1 MVVKAKTLVAARH
14 DPGPAPASYDQDV
27 VAWSVEQA
35 RLLRAGLFHLA
46 DVEHIADEIEDV
58 GKSEGRELASRMAVL
73 LAHRL
78 KWEFQPTHRSDSR
91 ENTIREQQK
100 KVLRRLTRTP
110 SLRPELEKSD
120 WIEDVWGD
128 ALTAA
133 ASETGMDIASFPDVC
148 PWPLAKVILDNW
160 TLEEKASTLQAKF
173 HGSPVSCRTAEQRR
187 PT

>member
-1 MVVKAKTLVAARH
+1 MKTKKLDVAA
-14 DPGPAPASYDQDV
+14 PSKPSPAHVGYDRDV

-35 RLLRAGLFHLA
+35 RLLRAGLFHLL

-78 KWEFQPTHRSDSR
+78 KWEFQPARRSHSW

-100 KVLRRLTRTP
+100 KVIRRLARTP
-110 SLRPELEKSD
+110 SLRPELENPD

-133 ASETGMDIASFPDVC
+133 ANETGLDIAGFPGVC
-148 PWPLAKVILDNW
+148 PWPLADVVFEDWMLGAG
-160 TLEEKASTLQAKF
+160 ASTPGGAR
-173 HGSPVSCRTAEQRR
+173 PRR
-187 PT
+187 

>member
-1 MVVKAKTLVAARH
+1 MTMKAKTLDAAARREPGLGSASYGRDVAA
-14 DPGPAPASYDQDV
+14 
-27 VAWSVEQA
+27 WSIEQA

-78 KWEFQPTHRSDSR
+78 KWEFQPTYRSVSW

-100 KVLRRLTRTP
+100 KVLRRLTQTP
-110 SLRPELEKSD
+110 SLRPELARTE

-133 ASETGMDIASFPDVC
+133 ASETGMDIASFPEIC
-148 PWPLAKVILDNW
+148 PWLLSEIVHEDWMLD
-160 TLEEKASTLQAKF
+160 EKA
-173 HGSPVSCRTAEQRR
+173 PR
-187 PT
+187 P

>member
-1 MVVKAKTLVAARH
+1 MGMKAKTLDAATRRGP
-14 DPGPAPASYDQDV
+14 DPRRTSYDQDV
-27 VAWSVEQA
+27 VAWSIDQA

-78 KWEFQPTHRSDSR
+78 KWEFQPTHRSVSWK
-91 ENTIREQQK
+91 NTIREQQK
-100 KVLRRLTRTP
+100 KVFRRLNRTP
-110 SLRPELEKSD
+110 SLRPELEKTD

-133 ASETGMDIASFPDVC
+133 ASETGMDLGSFPNVC
-148 PWPLAKVILDNW
+148 PWLLFEVVSEDWMLV
-160 TLEEKASTLQAKF
+160 EKAAK
-173 HGSPVSCRTAEQRR
+173 P
-187 PT
+187 

>member
-1 MVVKAKTLVAARH
+1 MKAKKLDVAVPPEPSRAFV
-14 DPGPAPASYDQDV
+14 SYDRDV
-27 VAWSVEQA
+27 AAWSVEQA
-35 RLLRAGLFHLA
+35 RLLRAGLFHLL

-78 KWEFQPTHRSDSR
+78 KWEFQPARRSRSW

-100 KVLRRLTRTP
+100 KVVRRLTRTP
-110 SLRPELEKSD
+110 SLRPELENPD

-133 ASETGMDIASFPDVC
+133 ASETGLDIAGFPGVC
-148 PWPLAKVILDNW
+148 PWPLADVAFENWMLDAGEAAAGRV
-160 TLEEKASTLQAKF
+160 TP
-173 HGSPVSCRTAEQRR
+173 HP
-187 PT
+187 

>member
-1 MVVKAKTLVAARH
+1 MRAKKLDVAA
-14 DPGPAPASYDQDV
+14 PPEPSPARAAYDRDV

-35 RLLRAGLFHLA
+35 RLLRAGLFHLL

-58 GKSEGRELASRMAVL
+58 GKSEARELASRMAVL

-78 KWEFQPTHRSDSR
+78 KWEFQPARRSRSW

-100 KVLRRLTRTP
+100 KVIRPLARTP
-110 SLRPELEKSD
+110 SLRPELENAD

-133 ASETGMDIASFPDVC
+133 ASETGLDIAGFPAVC
-148 PWPLAKVILDNW
+148 PWPLADVAFEHWLPSD
-160 TLEEKASTLQAKF
+160 A
-173 HGSPVSCRTAEQRR
+173 GPRR
-187 PT
+187 